1 MQLTVG
7 SKQVFVGSGGR
18 DFDPS
23 LPAVVF
29 LHGAGMD
36 HSVWAL
42 LARAFS
48 HNGFGVLAPDLPGH
62 GRSGGPALSSI
73 AALADWT
80 AALIDAAGINAAR
93 VIGHSMGSLV
103 ALEMAAHHPAKLSA
117 LGLIA
122 TAAPMRVSDDLL
134 GAAKANDHAAID
146 MISIWGYGQRAV
158 LGGCEAP
165 GMWMLGGALRL
176 LERASSGVL
185 FADLSACNAYKD
197 ALGAAAKV
205 AVPAAVIL
213 GGRDVMSPLKNGKP
227 VATAIQNSR
236 LTVLETAG
244 HMLMSE
250 RPNEV
255 LRALRD

>member
-1 MQLTVG
+1 MRLIVDG
-7 SKQVFVGSGGR
+7 SEVFAGAGGR

-48 HNGFGVLAPDLPGH
+48 HHGFGVLAPDFPGH
-62 GRSGGPALSSI
+62 GRSAGPALSSI

-80 AALIDAAGINAAR
+80 AALIDAAGIKTAR

-103 ALEMAAHHPAKLSA
+103 ALEIAARHPAKLRA

-176 LERASSGVL
+176 LERAPAGVL
-185 FADLSACNAYKD
+185 FADLSACNDYKD
-197 ALGAAAKV
+197 ALSAAAKV
-205 AVPAAVIL
+205 TVPSAVIL
-213 GGRDVMSPLKNGKP
+213 GGRDMMTPLKHGKP
-227 VATAIQNSR
+227 VAGAIQNCR
-236 LTVLETAG
+236 LTVLDTAG

-255 LRALRD
+255 LGALRE

>member
-1 MQLTVG
+1 VQLSVEG
-7 SKQVFVGSGGR
+7 KQVFAGTGGR
-18 DFDPS
+18 DFNPS

-48 HNGFGVLAPDLPGH
+48 HHGFGVLAPDFPGH
-62 GRSGGPALSSI
+62 GRSAGPALSSI

-80 AALIDAAGINAAR
+80 AALIDAAGIKTAR

-103 ALEMAAHHPAKLSA
+103 ALEIAARHPAKLHA

-176 LERASSGVL
+176 LERAPFGAL
-185 FADLSACNAYKD
+185 FSDLSACNDYKD
-197 ALGAAAKV
+197 ALSAATK
-205 AVPAAVIL
+205 AVVPSVVVL
-213 GGRDVMSPLKNGKP
+213 GGRDMMTPLKNGKP
-227 VATAIQNSR
+227 IAAALPHCR

>member
-1 MQLTVG
+1 VQLSVEG
-7 SKQVFVGSGGR
+7 KQVFAGTGGR

-23 LPAVVF
+23 LPAIVF

-48 HNGFGVLAPDLPGH
+48 HHGFGVLAPDFPGH
-62 GRSGGPALSSI
+62 GRSAGPALSSI
-73 AALADWT
+73 GALADWT
-80 AALIDAAGINAAR
+80 AALIDAARIKTAR

-103 ALEMAAHHPAKLSA
+103 ALEMAARHPAKLSA

-134 GAAKANDHAAID
+134 GAAKTNDHAAID

-176 LERASSGVL
+176 LERAPSGVL
-185 FADLSACNAYKD
+185 FADLSACNGYKD
-197 ALGAAAKV
+197 ALSAAAKV
-205 AVPAAVIL
+205 AVPSAVIL
-213 GGRDVMSPLKNGKP
+213 GGRDMMTPLKNGKP
-227 VATAIQNSR
+227 VAAAIQNCH

-255 LRALRD
+255 SRALRD

>member
-1 MQLTVG
+1 MGLIVDG
-7 SKQVFVGSGGR
+7 SQVFAGTGGR

-23 LPAVVF
+23 LPAIVF

-48 HNGFGVLAPDLPGH
+48 HHGFGVLAPDFPRH
-62 GRSGGPALSSI
+62 GRSAG
-73 AALADWT
+73 
-80 AALIDAAGINAAR
+80 AALIDAARIKTAR

-103 ALEMAAHHPAKLSA
+103 ALEMAARHPAKLSA

-176 LERASSGVL
+176 LERAPAGVL
-185 FADLSACNAYKD
+185 FADLSACNDYKD
-197 ALGAAAKV
+197 ALIAAAKV

-213 GGRDVMSPLKNGKP
+213 GGRDVMTPLKNGKP

>member
-1 MQLTVG
+1 VQLTAG
-7 SKQVFVGSGGR
+7 SKQVFAGTGGR

-23 LPAVVF
+23 LPAIVF

-48 HNGFGVLAPDLPGH
+48 HHGFGVLAPDFPGH
-62 GRSGGPALSSI
+62 GRSAGPALNSI

-80 AALIDAAGINAAR
+80 ATLIDVAGIKAAR

-103 ALEMAAHHPAKLSA
+103 ALEMAARHPAKLSA
-117 LGLIA
+117 LGLVA

-134 GAAKANDHAAID
+134 GAAKANDHAAIE

-176 LERASSGVL
+176 LERAPSGVL

-205 AVPAAVIL
+205 AVPSAVIL
-213 GGRDVMSPLKNGKP
+213 GGRDMMTPLKNGRP
-227 VATAIQNSR
+227 VATAIQNCR

>member
-1 MQLTVG
+1 VLLSVEG
-7 SKQVFVGSGGR
+7 KQVFAGSGGR

-23 LPAVVF
+23 LPAMVF

-48 HNGFGVLAPDLPGH
+48 HHGFGVLAPDFPGH
-62 GRSGGPALSSI
+62 GRSAGPALGSM

-80 AALIDAAGINAAR
+80 AALIDAAGIKTAR

-103 ALEMAAHHPAKLSA
+103 ALEMAARHPAKLSG

-134 GAAKANDHAAID
+134 GAAKANAHAAID

-176 LERASSGVL
+176 LERAPAGVL
-185 FADLSACNAYKD
+185 FADLYACNDYKD

-205 AVPAAVIL
+205 TVPSAVIL
-213 GGRDVMSPLKNGKP
+213 GGRDMMTPLKNGRP
-227 VATAIQNSR
+227 VASAIQNCR
-236 LTVLETAG
+236 LTVLDTAG

>member
-1 MQLTVG
+1 VQISVDG
-7 SKQVFVGSGGR
+7 KQVFAGTGGR

-23 LPAVVF
+23 LPAIVF

-48 HNGFGVLAPDLPGH
+48 HHGFGVLAPDFPGH
-62 GRSGGPALSSI
+62 GRSAGPGLSSI

-80 AALIDAAGINAAR
+80 GALIDAAGIKTAR
-93 VIGHSMGSLV
+93 LIGHSMGSLV
-103 ALEMAAHHPAKLSA
+103 ALEMAARHPAKLSA

-134 GAAKANDHAAID
+134 SAAKANDHAAID
-146 MISIWGYGQRAV
+146 MISIWGYGQRAI

-165 GMWMLGGALRL
+165 GMWMLSGALRL
-176 LERASSGVL
+176 LERAPAGVL
-185 FADLSACNAYKD
+185 FADLYACNDYKD
-197 ALGAAAKV
+197 ALSAAAKV
-205 AVPAAVIL
+205 AVPSAVIL
-213 GGRDVMSPLKNGKP
+213 GGRDLMTPLKNGKP
-227 VATAIQNSR
+227 VASAIQNCR
-236 LTVLETAG
+236 LTVLDTAG
-244 HMLMSE
+244 HMLVSE

>member
-1 MQLTVG
+1 VQLTVG

-62 GRSGGPALSSI
+62 GRSAGPALSSI

-80 AALIDAAGINAAR
+80 AALIDAAGIKAAR

-103 ALEMAAHHPAKLSA
+103 ALEMAARHPAKLSA

-213 GGRDVMSPLKNGKP
+213 GGRDVMTPLKNGKP

>member
-1 MQLTVG
+1 VQLTVG
-7 SKQVFVGSGGR
+7 NKKVFAGTGGR

-48 HNGFGVLAPDLPGH
+48 HHGFGVLAPDFPGH
-62 GRSGGPALSSI
+62 GRSAGPALNSI
-73 AALADWT
+73 AALADCT
-80 AALIDAAGINAAR
+80 ATLIDAAGIKVAR

-103 ALEMAAHHPAKLSA
+103 ALEMAARHPAKLSA

-213 GGRDVMSPLKNGKP
+213 GGRDVMTPLKNGKP

>member
-1 MQLTVG
+1 VLLSVEG
-7 SKQVFVGSGGR
+7 KQVFAGTGGR

-23 LPAVVF
+23 LPAIVF

-48 HNGFGVLAPDLPGH
+48 HHGFGVLAPDFPCH
-62 GRSGGPALSSI
+62 GRSAGPALSSI

-80 AALIDAAGINAAR
+80 AALIDAAGIKTAR
-93 VIGHSMGSLV
+93 LIGHSMGSLV
-103 ALEMAAHHPAKLSA
+103 ALEMAARHPVKLSA

-134 GAAKANDHAAID
+134 SAAKANDHAAID

-176 LERASSGVL
+176 LERAPAGVL
-185 FADLSACNAYKD
+185 FADLYACNDYEA

-205 AVPAAVIL
+205 TVPSAVIL
-213 GGRDVMSPLKNGKP
+213 GGRDMMTPLKNGRP
-227 VATAIQNSR
+227 VASAIQNCR
-236 LTVLETAG
+236 LTVLDTAG

>member
-62 GRSGGPALSSI
+62 GRSAGPALSSI

-80 AALIDAAGINAAR
+80 AALIDAAGIKTAR

-213 GGRDVMSPLKNGKP
+213 GGRDVMTPLKNGKP